1 MVLKWSRNLSNV
13 KKIIDKRNLVLTLL
27 DGLEEQRKLSS
38 IEKYLRRVLKEH
50 TLKILE
56 AKRIYWQRRVKLRWA
71 KLDGENTKKII
82 LWQYKIIEETS

>member
-1 MVLKWSRNLSNV
+1 M
-13 KKIIDKRNLVLTLL
+13 TLL

-38 IEKYLRRVLKEH
+38 IEKYLKRVLKEH
-50 TLKILE
+50 TPKILE

-71 KLDGENTKKII
+71 KLDDENTKKFI